1 MKKGLV
7 TTSKGSASNKR
18 REQPIGGSGG
28 VQSANSHE
36 KSMDIK
42 FQSDRT
48 AQSEGPRDMGA
59 TATVDIDTDLKNDQQ
74 AIFERA
80 KKINEELKGKAD
92 DKIYRGMNN
101 YQQFYEKKDTAL
113 GNASSGLVRNK
124 GKAVGCSRSCNTRVL
139 VLGPIRAPAHLRVSV
154 RWDYAPDICKDY
166 KETGFCGFGDSC
178 KFLHDRSDYKHGWQI
193 EREWND
199 QTYGAVDDNSERYL
213 IPSKAGG
220 NRSAAWTAFS
230 SSNKEHQQPEG
241 DSDGEEQ
248 DEDGLPIRCSIC
260 RGPFTE
266 PVITKCRHYFCE
278 ACALSQYRVNPQ
290 CPVCNQSTGGL
301 FMPAKDIVAKLKRQ
315 EQLKKELGQRTTST
329 AAATNESSDDDDE

>member
-1 MKKGLV
+1 M
-7 TTSKGSASNKR
+7 
-18 REQPIGGSGG
+18 
-28 VQSANSHE
+28 
-36 KSMDIK
+36 
-42 FQSDRT
+42 
-48 AQSEGPRDMGA
+48 
-59 TATVDIDTDLKNDQQ
+59 
-74 AIFERA
+74 
-80 KKINEELKGKAD
+80 
-92 DKIYRGMNN
+92 
-101 YQQFYEKKDTAL
+101 
-113 GNASSGLVRNK
+113 
-124 GKAVGCSRSCNTRVL
+124 
-139 VLGPIRAPAHLRVSV
+139 

-213 IPSKAGG
+213 IGNKAGG

-230 SSNKEHQQPEG
+230 SGNKEHQQQIDG

-248 DEDGLPIRCSIC
+248 DDDGLPIRCSIC
-260 RGPFTE
+260 RGPFVE

-290 CPVCNQSTGGL
+290 CPVCSLSTGGL

-315 EQLKKELGQRTTST
+315 EQLKKELGQRTTTSN
-329 AAATNESSDDDDE
+329 AATNESSDEDDDDK